1 MRTLL
6 PFILLLLLSMVISCE
21 DIMEEKIYG
30 QIVNANFWNTEEDA
44 ETAIKGAYEAAAWG
58 WRGLSFWPY
67 VIEDMGT
74 DIASGGYFA
83 TNQYSTYTAWS
94 GTTPDF
100 ITWGLW
106 PPLWQGVNLANTVLD
121 KVPGMDIDDQVKNR
135 VIGEAY
141 AIRAVIYFYMV
152 NWFGGMPEITTAEE
166 IPVEIPRQSVESNY
180 ELIEGDLESAIE
192 LLPDKSTLISM
203 GETEYGRVTKHAA
216 MSLLARACLQQ
227 GKWQECAD
235 LTLEVI
241 LSGEYS
247 LEPVYIDQF
256 TLENEGF
263 RNREVI
269 WVLPFIAGTSPLV
282 HGCPLQPYIWKASE
296 IKDYS
301 SYYDWDGDIRVAESF
316 YNSFESGDERR
327 AGLFYSSD
335 DIEDPIM
342 LIKYP
347 ADPATD
353 GRYSGT
359 DLPLIR
365 YADVLLMRAESL
377 VHLGNI
383 PGAVQE
389 VNKVRKRAG
398 LKDINPADYTG
409 TSLLMHI
416 LDERRWEFYFEGH
429 AKRDMIRIDYDRLIS
444 YIESQSEDWDIYGA
458 ERYLLLPLPSVALA
472 ANPALIQ
479 NPGF

>member
-1 MRTLL
+1 MKTML
-6 PFILLLLLSMVISCE
+6 PYILLLLLTVVISCE
-21 DIMEEKIYG
+21 DLMEERIYG

-74 DIASGGYFA
+74 DIATGGYFA
-83 TNQYSTYTAWS
+83 TNQYSAYTAWS

-100 ITWGLW
+100 ISWGLW

-121 KVPGMDIDDQVKNR
+121 KVPDMDIDDQVKNR
-135 VIGEAY
+135 VIGEAH
-141 AIRAVIYFYMV
+141 AIRAVIYFYLV
-152 NWFGGMPEITTAEE
+152 NWFGSMPEITTAEE
-166 IPVEIPRQSVESNY
+166 IPTEIPRQRVDSNY
-180 ELIEGDLESAIE
+180 ELIEYDLKSAIE
-192 LLPDKSTLISM
+192 LLPDKSALISM

-216 MSLLARACLQQ
+216 MSLLARTYLQQ
-227 GKWQECAD
+227 KKWQECAD
-235 LTLEVI
+235 LTQEVI
-241 LSGEYS
+241 HSGEYS
-247 LEPVYIDQF
+247 LEPVYIDLF

-296 IKDYS
+296 IPDYS
-301 SYYDWDGDIRVAESF
+301 SYYDWDGDIRVTASF

-335 DIEDPIM
+335 EIEDPIM

-365 YADVLLMRAESL
+365 YADILLMRAESL
-377 VHLGNI
+377 THLGDI

-389 VNKVRKRAG
+389 VNKVRRRAG
-398 LKDINPADYTG
+398 LQDLDPADYTG

-416 LDERRWEFYFEGH
+416 LNERRWEFYFEGH
-429 AKRDMIRIDYDRLIS
+429 AKRDMIRMDYDRMIS
-444 YIESQSEDWDIYGA
+444 YIESQSKDWDIYGA
-458 ERYLLLPLPSVALA
+458 ERYLILPLPSVALA
-472 ANPALIQ
+472 ANPALEQ

>member
-1 MRTLL
+1 M
-6 PFILLLLLSMVISCE
+6 LLLLSMVIGCE
-21 DIMEEKIYG
+21 DVFEEKIYG
-30 QIVNANFWNTEEDA
+30 QIVNANYWNTEEDA
-44 ETAIKGAYEAAAWG
+44 EAAIKGAYEAAAWG

-74 DIASGGYFA
+74 DIAAGGYFS
-83 TNQYSTYTAWS
+83 TNQYSAYTAWS
-94 GTTPDF
+94 GATPDF
-100 ITWGLW
+100 VSWGLW

-121 KVPGMDIDDQVKNR
+121 KVPGMDIDDVVKNR
-135 VIGEAY
+135 VIGEAH

-152 NWFGGMPEITTAEE
+152 NWFGGMPEITTAKE
-166 IPVEIPRQSVESNY
+166 IPTEIPRQSIESNY
-180 ELIEGDLESAIE
+180 ELIEEDLNAAIG

-203 GETEYGRVTKHAA
+203 GETEYGRVTKHSA
-216 MSLLARACLQQ
+216 MSLLARTYLQQ
-227 GKWQECAD
+227 EKWQECAD
-235 LTLEVI
+235 MTQGVI
-241 LSGEYS
+241 FSGEYS
-247 LEPVYIDQF
+247 LEASYIDLF

-269 WVLPFIAGTSPLV
+269 WVLPFVAGTSPLV

-296 IKDYS
+296 IPDYS
-301 SYYDWDGDIRVAESF
+301 GYYDWDGDIRVSASF

-335 DIEDPIM
+335 DMEDPVM

-365 YADVLLMRAESL
+365 YADILLMRAESL
-377 VHLGNI
+377 AHLNDI

-398 LKDINPADYTG
+398 LQELDPAGYTV
-409 TSLLMHI
+409 SSFLLHI
-416 LDERRWEFYFEGH
+416 LEERRWEFYFEGH
-429 AKRDMIRIDYDRLIS
+429 AKRDMARLDYDRLIS
-444 YIESQSEDWDIYGA
+444 HIESRSEDWEIFGA

-472 ANPALIQ
+472 ANPKLIQ